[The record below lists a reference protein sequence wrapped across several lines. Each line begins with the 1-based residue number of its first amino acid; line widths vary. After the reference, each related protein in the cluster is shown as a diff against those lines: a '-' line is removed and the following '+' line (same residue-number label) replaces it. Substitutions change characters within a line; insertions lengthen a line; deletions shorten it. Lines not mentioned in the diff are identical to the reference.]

1 MAAHTNLVLAR
12 PQYYFSQLIL
22 SGNSFLTMNS
32 GGQHLDINVDY
43 KVDLCGGGT
52 LINTA
57 TVASQLSVR
66 EPASP

>member
-1 MAAHTNLVLAR
+1 
-12 PQYYFSQLIL
+12 
-22 SGNSFLTMNS
+22 MNS